1 MTDDIRNVFIS
12 HIHEDDEGVAKI
24 KGIAEKQGITVRN
37 GSVTADRPNSA
48 TNEDYIKYQI
58 LAPRIRW
65 SSVLVVYISPDTKH
79 SWWVDWEIEYAHSQG
94 KRVVGVWEWGAKE
107 CEVPEA
113 LKRHGDA
120 VVGWNGESI
129 ADAIDGAADEWRQPD
144 GSAWDYRAIKRY
156 ACR

>member
-12 HIHEDDEGVAKI
+12 HIHEDDEGIAKI
-24 KGIAEKQGITVRN
+24 KGLAEKHGMTVRN
-37 GSVTADRPNSA
+37 GSVTSDRPNSA
-48 TNEDYIKYQI
+48 TNEDYIKYQL

-65 SSVLVVYISPDTKH
+65 SSVLVVYISPDTKQ
-79 SWWVDWEIEYAHSQG
+79 AHSQG

-113 LKRHGDA
+113 LTRHGDA
-120 VVGWNGESI
+120 VVGWNGESMV
-129 ADAIDGAADEWRQPD
+129 DAINGASDEWRQPD
-144 GSAWDYRAIKRY
+144 GSAWGYRAIKRY

>member
-12 HIHEDDEGVAKI
+12 HIHEDDEGIAKI
-24 KGIAEKQGITVRN
+24 KGLAEKHGMTVRN
-37 GSVTADRPNSA
+37 GSVTSDRPNSA

-94 KRVVGVWEWGAKE
+94 KRVVGVWEWERRSARYRK
-107 CEVPEA
+107 PSRA
-113 LKRHGDA
+113 MATPSL
-120 VVGWNGESI
+120 
-129 ADAIDGAADEWRQPD
+129 DGTER
-144 GSAWDYRAIKRY
+144 AW
-156 ACR
+156 